1 MENRYG
7 VSPMMMLQLLEP
19 MIFIVPILLWLLVIG
34 PMFIYPLA
42 RWKAHREP
50 HQDTQLGLK
59 VALHYFRMVAFQL
72 LLLGALILL
81 WTIIRQSADDKGD
94 FYRAGIALVL
104 PAGLVF
110 GVHTVLLDRTND
122 KGMVNVRRLF
132 FGYNLLITGLIGFTA
147 LMMASQALFAKGSSG
162 DPGRLFFAALLV
174 YVTAWI
180 ACGVRFASL
189 VGTDFSAS
197 AGPPQNVVPPSAP
210 ASMSSQ
216 GGGASLPSLGGGSFP
231 PIDQK

>member
-1 MENRYG
+1 MENQYG
-7 VSPMMMLQLLEP
+7 VSPLMMLQLLEP

-34 PMFIYPLA
+34 PMFIYPVA

-81 WTIIRQSADDKGD
+81 WTIIRKSADDKGE
-94 FYRAGIALVL
+94 FYRAGLALVL

-122 KGMVNVRRLF
+122 KVMVNVRRLF
-132 FGYNLLITGLIGFTA
+132 FGYNLLVTGLIGFTSL
-147 LMMASQALFAKGSSG
+147 LMAFQALFAKGSSG
-162 DPGRLFFAALLV
+162 DAGRLFFAGLLV
-174 YVTAWI
+174 YVAAWI
-180 ACGVRFASL
+180 ACGVRFIAL
-189 VGTDFSAS
+189 VGADFSAAS
-197 AGPPQNVVPPSAP
+197 GPPQNVVPPSAP
-210 ASMSSQ
+210 TPMAAQ
-216 GGGASLPSLGGGSFP
+216 GGGLPSLGGGSYP

>member
-19 MIFIVPILLWLLVIG
+19 MIVIVPIMLWMLVIG
-34 PMFIYPLA
+34 PMFIYPFA

-59 VALHYFRMVAFQL
+59 VALHYFRMIAFQL

-81 WTIIRQSADDKGD
+81 WTIIRRASDDKGD
-94 FYRAGIALVL
+94 FYRVGLALVL

-122 KGMVNVRRLF
+122 KVMVNVRRLF
-132 FGYNLLITGLIGFTA
+132 FGYNLLVTGLIGFTA
-147 LMMASQALFAKGSSG
+147 LVLAFQALFAKGSSG
-162 DPGRLFFAALLV
+162 DEGRLFFAGLLV
-174 YVTAWI
+174 YVTAWV
-180 ACGVRFASL
+180 ACGARFASL

-197 AGPPQNVVPPSAP
+197 AGPPQNVVPPSP
-210 ASMSSQ
+210 AAMAAQ

-231 PIDQK
+231 PIDRK